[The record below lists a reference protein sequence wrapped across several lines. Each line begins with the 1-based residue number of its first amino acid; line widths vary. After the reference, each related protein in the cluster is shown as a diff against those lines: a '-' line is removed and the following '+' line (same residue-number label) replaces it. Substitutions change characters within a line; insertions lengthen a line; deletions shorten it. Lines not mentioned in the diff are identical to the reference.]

1 MDPDSPRDHLTTEQR
16 NPVSAELDRLGAAE
30 AFDLFQEEDERAARA
45 VAAAR
50 SEVVAAIELIAG
62 RLRRGGRLF
71 YLGAGTSGRLAVL
84 DAAECPPTFQS
95 DPELVQG
102 ILAGGEAALTRAVEG
117 AEDSPELAR
126 AALEQRGLGPDDAVF
141 GITAGGTTAFV
152 HGGLELARERGA
164 ATVFLACVPRGQVA
178 DRADVSIRLDTGPEL
193 LAGSTRLKAG
203 TATKLVLNRVSTLVM
218 VALGKVYG
226 NLMVDVDTRA
236 NRKLTQ
242 RGLSILAALTGLPRE
257 ACAPLLERAGG
268 AVKVAAVM
276 HAAGVDAAA
285 ARRRLEACGGSLR
298 RALEGGA
305 RAGGGEGGSTA

>member
-126 AALEQRGLGPDDAVF
+126 AAP
-141 GITAGGTTAFV
+141 
-152 HGGLELARERGA
+152 
-164 ATVFLACVPRGQVA
+164 
-178 DRADVSIRLDTGPEL
+178 VSYTHL
-193 LAGSTRLKAG
+193 
-203 TATKLVLNRVSTLVM
+203 TLPTIYSV
-218 VALGKVYG
+218 
-226 NLMVDVDTRA
+226 
-236 NRKLTQ
+236 
-242 RGLSILAALTGLPRE
+242 
-257 ACAPLLERAGG
+257 
-268 AVKVAAVM
+268 
-276 HAAGVDAAA
+276 
-285 ARRRLEACGGSLR
+285 
-298 RALEGGA
+298 
-305 RAGGGEGGSTA
+305 